1 MGPFLL
7 LWFGQLISVLGTGL
21 SSFCLGLRVYQ
32 RTGSVTQF
40 SIVAVMSVLPGL
52 LLSPAIGVLVDRWNR
67 RRSMLLADVVAGLAT
82 AGLMALSHAGPPP
95 VLCIYIGVGILSCA
109 ASLMWTAYS
118 AAVTQLVDSEHLGR
132 ANGMVQGAEALS
144 QIAAPLLAGI
154 LVSRVSLH
162 TILLIDSLTYAFA
175 VLATWTISI
184 PDRPAVP
191 TGRLGEQMLAGWRY
205 IRCHRGLLALLSVI
219 ASNNF
224 VLGLM
229 VPLLTPL
236 VLSFAG
242 PTEVGTVLA
251 LSGAGTLCGGVA
263 MALWGG
269 PRLKVDGVLGGTF
282 LAGVALLLGPLWPSV
297 LSVGTGIF
305 VLMFLSSVI
314 IACSQAIWQKIVPLD
329 LQGRVFAVRRAVAQL
344 SWPLGALLAGPLT
357 DRVFEPLMRRDGVLS
372 ESAGRLLGVGSGRGI
387 ALFLCCQG
395 ILFMLIAIGGYQS
408 ARLRRMEES
417 EAAQLSQQGS
427 AMTSPDAA

>member
-1 MGPFLL
+1 
-7 LWFGQLISVLGTGL
+7 
-21 SSFCLGLRVYQ
+21 
-32 RTGSVTQF
+32 
-40 SIVAVMSVLPGL
+40 
-52 LLSPAIGVLVDRWNR
+52 
-67 RRSMLLADVVAGLAT
+67 
-82 AGLMALSHAGPPP
+82 
-95 VLCIYIGVGILSCA
+95 
-109 ASLMWTAYS
+109 
-118 AAVTQLVDSEHLGR
+118 
-132 ANGMVQGAEALS
+132 
-144 QIAAPLLAGI
+144 
-154 LVSRVSLH
+154 
-162 TILLIDSLTYAFA
+162 
-175 VLATWTISI
+175 
-184 PDRPAVP
+184 
-191 TGRLGEQMLAGWRY
+191 
-205 IRCHRGLLALLSVI
+205 LLSVI

-314 IACSQAIWQKIVPLD
+314 IACSQAIWQKIVAVD

-344 SWPLGALLAGPLT
+344 SWPLGAILAGPLT
-357 DRVFEPLMRRDGVLS
+357 DHVFEPLMRRDGVLS